1 MARMIGWKWADPSQ
15 IVLLLLVLG
24 LALGWYWV
32 SRIQAKKMKTLSNP
46 RAISFLFQEVSKKKF
61 SIRRI
66 SWLLGLIF
74 LVLALMRLQSPG
86 GKIEIRSEGIEIMLI
101 ADVSESMMAEDLR
114 PNRLSQMKYDLARF
128 VDLLGGHQVGLV
140 AFAGSAHLLSPLTS
154 DPNALKM
161 YIDSLTPLSVSSQG
175 TNVGAA
181 LEVGLEAFER
191 GGKQTNENAKVTR
204 AFVLFSDGEDH
215 EPETLNKIKKVL
227 SEKDIRIFSLA
238 YGTEAGV
245 TIPDR
250 DSLGYLRGQKR
261 NRKGEVIVTKVNG
274 DFLKSLA
281 EAGGGEFDFAI
292 AGGDQIKKI
301 ISAINKLEKRV
312 NQTESAISYNEHFA
326 VFAWLS
332 FFHFLI
338 ALLLP
343 LKKQVNTKWLGRVVP
358 VILILLTQ
366 ESAMAGLKTLR
377 GWYHYHKALKHI
389 SKEDSGKAFSEL
401 SQALIYDPESS
412 EVHNAF
418 GTLFSKSEQW
428 EKALSSFS
436 ISEKLAQSPEEQFS
450 ARFNQGVVYQAQK
463 QVDPALEAYLKALE
477 IKPDSRETKINI
489 ELLMQQMQGKG
500 KGEGDNSK
508 EDQDGQKD
516 PNQDPQRYQ
525 QSKPQPKKFQSED
538 LSEADMKRILDELR
552 NQEQKIRTEYNKKEQ
567 KEKPR
572 DKDW

>member
-1 MARMIGWKWADPSQ
+1 
-15 IVLLLLVLG
+15 
-24 LALGWYWV
+24 
-32 SRIQAKKMKTLSNP
+32 
-46 RAISFLFQEVSKKKF
+46 
-61 SIRRI
+61 
-66 SWLLGLIF
+66 
-74 LVLALMRLQSPG
+74 
-86 GKIEIRSEGIEIMLI
+86 
-101 ADVSESMMAEDLR
+101 MMAEDLR